1 MRVTRIMFSCFAMW
15 FGVMALQDAVRG
27 GAWEVY
33 LAAFTISIPSA
44 VSLAEA
50 AACEKRTW
58 FSFWTMAVYN
68 LAFLGILIYNIL
80 LLLSAYGVIDL
91 RAFGV
96 EFFNLL
102 LVLMFFWWMI
112 DQVGFLLLASNRGSG
127 GIWAVPFTYFLVFT
141 FLFIGLVFEC
151 DSFKFIFGFVV
162 GLGIGFVLNVLTMFL
177 MARDMKRPPCCGE
190 KGAEKAGT

>member
-1 MRVTRIMFSCFAMW
+1 MRVLRIMFSCFAMW
-15 FGVMALQDAVRG
+15 VGVQFLQDAVHDG
-27 GAWEVY
+27 HWEVY

-96 EFFNLL
+96 EFFNIL
-102 LVLMFFWWMI
+102 LVLMFLWWMI
-112 DQVGFLLLASNRGSG
+112 DQVGFLLLAGNRGSER
-127 GIWAVPFTYFLVFT
+127 IWAVPFTYFLVFT
-141 FLFIGLVFEC
+141 FLFIGFVFEC
-151 DSFKFIFGFVV
+151 DLFKFIFGFVV
-162 GLGIGFVLNVLTMFL
+162 GLGIGFMLNVLTMIL
-177 MARDMKRPPCCGE
+177 TARDMKRPPCCGE
-190 KGAEKAGT
+190 KEAKNAGT